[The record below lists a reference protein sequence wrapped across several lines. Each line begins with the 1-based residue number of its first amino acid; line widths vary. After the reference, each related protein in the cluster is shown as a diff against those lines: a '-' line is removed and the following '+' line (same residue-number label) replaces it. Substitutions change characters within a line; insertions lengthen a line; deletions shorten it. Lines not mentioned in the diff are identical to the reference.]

1 MTRKF
6 IAATLLLLC
15 SISVGVAADPSG
27 NLYENVALGL
37 RLTKPDSWHFATA
50 EQKAERLKRLDFG
63 SEAYKQQVIAH
74 TEPAVVVAQYAGH
87 HEGINPSLNVM
98 LNAFAGMPEPTAEG
112 VIKLASG
119 IKQAYPDARLSP
131 ATDVM
136 VAGRPSRRIAMD
148 YTVRTTSGDALAV
161 SAVMWVVPDGD
172 FYLAVGGSYPQGDRA
187 ALEQIEKTLK
197 TLEWTTAPVAR
208 K

>member
-1 MTRKF
+1 MARKF
-6 IAATLLLLC
+6 IAAMLLLLC

-50 EQKAERLKRLDFG
+50 EQKAQRLEHLDFG
-63 SEAYKQQVIAH
+63 SEAYKQEVLAR
-74 TEPAVVVAQYAGH
+74 TEPTVVVAQYAGH
-87 HEGINPSLNVM
+87 HEGINPSLNIM
-98 LNAFAGMPEPTAEG
+98 LNSFEGMPEPTAEG

-119 IKQAYPDARLSP
+119 IKQVYPDAQLSP
-131 ATDVM
+131 ATDVV
-136 VAGRPSRRIAMD
+136 VAGRRSRRIAMD
-148 YTVRTTSGDALAV
+148 YTVRTTNGDALAV

-172 FYLAVGGSYPQGDRA
+172 FYLAVGGSYPQGDRV

-197 TLEWTTAPVAR
+197 TLEWTTAPVAH

>member
-1 MTRKF
+1 MVRTF
-6 IAATLLLLC
+6 IAATLVLLC
-15 SISVGVAADPSG
+15 SISTGVAAEPSG

-172 FYLAVGGSYPQGDRA
+172 FFLAVGGSYPQGDRA

>member
-1 MTRKF
+1 MVRKF

-15 SISVGVAADPSG
+15 SISTGIAADPSG
-27 NLYENVALGL
+27 NLYENVELGL

-50 EQKAERLKRLDFG
+50 EQKAERLERLDFG

-74 TEPAVVVAQYAGH
+74 TEPAVVIAQYAGQ
-87 HEGINPSLNVM
+87 HEGINPSLNIM
-98 LNAFAGMPEPTAEG
+98 LNSFAGMPEPTAEG

-119 IKQAYPDARLSP
+119 IKQAYPDAQLSP
-131 ATDVM
+131 ATDVV
-136 VAGRPSRRIAMD
+136 VAGRRSRRIAMD
-148 YTVRTTSGDALAV
+148 YTVPTTSGDALAV

-172 FYLAVGGSYPQGDRA
+172 FFLAVGGSYPQGDRA

-197 TLEWTTAPVAR
+197 TLEWTTAPVAQ

>member
-1 MTRKF
+1 MVRKF

-15 SISVGVAADPSG
+15 SISTGVAADPSG

-87 HEGINPSLNVM
+87 HEGINPSLNIM
-98 LNAFAGMPEPTAEG
+98 LNSFAGMPEPTAEG
-112 VIKLASG
+112 VIKLAAG
-119 IKQAYPDARLSP
+119 IKQAYPDAQLSP
-131 ATDVM
+131 ATDVV
-136 VAGRPSRRIAMD
+136 VAGRRSRRIAMD
-148 YTVRTTSGDALAV
+148 YTVRTTSGDAFAV

-172 FYLAVGGSYPQGDRA
+172 FFLAVGGSYPQGDRA

-197 TLEWTTAPVAR
+197 TLEWTTASVAR